1 MVLRKCAT
9 IGALSIA
16 AAVGSLE
23 FSRAPMQGEP
33 MPKMRQGKQARERK
47 RAKAAKAAKRAARRR
62 LK

>member
-1 MVLRKCAT
+1 MRKCA
-9 IGALSIA
+9 ILGALGIA

-23 FSRAPMQGEP
+23 FARAPMQDKP

-62 LK
+62 RK